1 MDARPDPA
9 EAASAASSTAL
20 LANRRRRILT
30 AILVL
35 LLAIPVAGVAYLS
48 NLARIYDSQTTKID
62 NALPAPEPT
71 AVAKAPPGTVAAA
84 PAVPVPERP
93 TLPMNILVM
102 GSDRREANNS
112 PGAATDQRA
121 DTIMLVHVPADGKHV
136 YGISLM
142 RDLWVTIPGYGEA
155 KINAALGLGGVSLVV
170 QTVQSLLNQHIDH
183 VVMMDFEGFR
193 GLTEALGGVDVDI
206 KEPFTSTHDTHQDFP
221 AGINR
226 LKGQRALE
234 FVRER
239 YAFPDG
245 DYRRVRNQQQFLRA
259 LVAKTLTGGTLA
271 NPLTVHNVVSAA
283 APFLSVDKGFDAAA
297 LGGLAFSLR
306 NIRQQDAVFFTLPT
320 GGDSVSTAGESILLP
335 DAGAI
340 AAVAAA
346 LAKDTLA
353 AYVAQISPDA
363 GG

>member
-1 MDARPDPA
+1 
-9 EAASAASSTAL
+9 
-20 LANRRRRILT
+20 
-30 AILVL
+30 VL
-35 LLAIPVAGVAYLS
+35 LLTIPVAGVAYLYH
-48 NLARIYDSQTTKID
+48 LARIYDSQTTKIE
-62 NALPAPEPT
+62 NALPTPEPT
-71 AVAKAPPGTVAAA
+71 TAAEAPPGTVAAAPAA

-102 GSDRREANNS
+102 GSDRREAKLS
-112 PGAATDQRA
+112 PGPGGVSDQRA

-170 QTVQSLLNQHIDH
+170 QTVQSLLGQHIDH

-193 GLTEALGGVDVDI
+193 GLTEALGGVEVDI

-271 NPLTVHNVVSAA
+271 NPLTVHNMVSAA

-306 NIRQQDAVFFTLPT
+306 SIRQQDAVFFTLPT

-335 DAGAI
+335 DTGAI

-353 AYVAQISPDA
+353 AYVAQLTPD
-363 GG
+363 GGG